1 MRRVL
6 VHVDGAPDAILQEDS
21 SGDGHWTTVCAGACD
36 ALLPIGPRYRVD
48 GDGMRRSGWFQLQ
61 PPSGNRVTLDVA
73 PGSSARFAWGI
84 ALLPIGAAT
93 IAGGFWAV
101 IAAGLGAAGGSEA
114 VGEPGPPNYTPGTVL
129 IVVGAVAMVG
139 GVILLLHDW
148 ETDVR
153 QRNVEPPKTLPPS
166 TDLPT
171 EQRSWPASF
180 PGGWRERSP
189 EERALPTATLAPLW
203 VLRF

>member
-1 MRRVL
+1 VL

-36 ALLPIGPRYRVD
+36 ALLPIGPTYRID
-48 GDGMRRSGWFQLQ
+48 GDGMRRSGSFQLQ

-93 IAGGFWAV
+93 IAGGFFAWF
-101 IAAGLGAAGGSEA
+101 AAALGSAGGSEA

-139 GVILLLHDW
+139 GVILLIHDW
-148 ETDVR
+148 GTDVR
-153 QRNVEPPKTLPPS
+153 QTNVEPPKPLPPLPDPPS
-166 TDLPT
+166 PDRPPPDLFT
-171 EQRSWPASF
+171 
-180 PGGWRERSP
+180 GGWRERSP
-189 EERALPTATLAPLW
+189 EERALPAAMVAPLW
-203 VLRF
+203 GGRF